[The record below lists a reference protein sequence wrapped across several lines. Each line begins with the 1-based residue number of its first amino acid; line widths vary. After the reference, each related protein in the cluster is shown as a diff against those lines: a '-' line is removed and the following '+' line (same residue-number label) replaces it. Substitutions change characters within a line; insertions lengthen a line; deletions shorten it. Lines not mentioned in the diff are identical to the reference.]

1 MGWNGISRR
10 HASLLVE
17 CLSRRASLTGM
28 YLVVVHLIGVP
39 LMSVHL
45 GVHLIS
51 VHVMGY
57 QLHHRQH
64 YLCGP

>member
-45 GVHLIS
+45 GVHL
-51 VHVMGY
+51 MGY
-57 QLHHRQH
+57 QLHRQH
-64 YLCGP
+64 YLCGA